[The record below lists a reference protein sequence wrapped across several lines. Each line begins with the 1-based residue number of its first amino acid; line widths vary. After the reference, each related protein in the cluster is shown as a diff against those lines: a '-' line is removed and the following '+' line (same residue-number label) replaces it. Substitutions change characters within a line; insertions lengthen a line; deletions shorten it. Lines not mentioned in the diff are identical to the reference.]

1 MATTTQTKT
10 QDTNQQKVS
19 SRDKQLFPP
28 LKVNV
33 LTMCED
39 LLEIHD
45 RMKEDLQQIKT
56 TGNTDEK
63 LKFLTR
69 AILEMRE
76 ILDSW
81 PSLKVEVYVP
91 PFAPSDDLSKLLL
104 SLDLY
109 LWDVSQRIEALRLYC
124 NKTEN
129 ATKIIDMYYEV
140 RQLKWVSK
148 TYQRGLDIL
157 ELQVDDGGSVKD
169 KKSKKKD
176 KEKEKDKKLLTP
188 TDTGKAK
195 QKKGMMMGFIDPKK
209 VKLSSSVKQRE
220 KKDDTSPSGT
230 PRDNK
235 KDK

>member
-76 ILDSW
+76 VGVLNC
-81 PSLKVEVYVP
+81 
-91 PFAPSDDLSKLLL
+91 
-104 SLDLY
+104 
-109 LWDVSQRIEALRLYC
+109 DVIKMVKSSIGRL
-124 NKTEN
+124 
-129 ATKIIDMYYEV
+129 I
-140 RQLKWVSK
+140 
-148 TYQRGLDIL
+148 
-157 ELQVDDGGSVKD
+157 KD
-169 KKSKKKD
+169 KLGKS
-176 KEKEKDKKLLTP
+176 LLMIRTP
-188 TDTGKAK
+188 STRHSH
-195 QKKGMMMGFIDPKK
+195 I
-209 VKLSSSVKQRE
+209 VYS
-220 KKDDTSPSGT
+220 
-230 PRDNK
+230 
-235 KDK
+235 